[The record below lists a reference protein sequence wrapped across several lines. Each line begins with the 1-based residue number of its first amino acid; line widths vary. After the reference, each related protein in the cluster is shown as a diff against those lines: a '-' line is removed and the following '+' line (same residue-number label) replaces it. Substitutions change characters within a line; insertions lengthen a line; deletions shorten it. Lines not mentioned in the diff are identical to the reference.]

1 MKEFSRSE
9 RILAAAGLAEG
20 VLLGWGLEVCFG
32 VGRYR
37 LIMALGILGGLG
49 AAIVGKMA
57 WSAWERAGSDRA
69 ARLRSVLVGAVP
81 AAVAFGA
88 WFLWRVL
95 PLIREEMKYSL

>member
-1 MKEFSRSE
+1 MRDLSRSE
-9 RILAAAGLAEG
+9 RILAATGLAEG
-20 VLLGWGLEVCFG
+20 VILGWGLEACFG

-37 LIMALGILGGLG
+37 LIMILGVLGGLG
-49 AAIVGKMA
+49 ATIVGRMV
-57 WSAWERAGSDRA
+57 WSAWERAGSDRDS
-69 ARLRSVLVGAVP
+69 RLRAVLVGVGP

>member
-1 MKEFSRSE
+1 MRDFSRSE

-20 VLLGWGLEVCFG
+20 VILGWGLEACFG

-37 LIMALGILGGLG
+37 LIMVLGVLGGLG
-49 AAIVGKMA
+49 ATVVGKMA
-57 WSAWERAGSDRA
+57 WSAWERAGIDRGS
-69 ARLRSVLVGAVP
+69 RLRAVLVGAVP
-81 AAVAFGA
+81 AAVAFAA